1 MNAGRFDTLVE
12 LWRYTSAQNAYGEA
26 IKTWTKNSDLYA
38 RIDYNQGSEDVNADE
53 LIWHRDR
60 QNRTIHILSGS
71 EWKLQKED
79 ELPQELEIGKEYH
92 IPRYTY
98 HRVIKGIGDLVVR
111 FPII

>member
-1 MNAGRFDTLVE
+1 MDITKKLITTTPKLTTKPYTEKEYTKHGTLDKYVV
-12 LWRYTSAQNAYGEA
+12 RTF
-26 IKTWTKNSDLYA
+26 
-38 RIDYNQGSEDVNADE
+38 SEDVNADE

-71 EWKLQKED
+71 DWKLQKED